1 MSSSVFFTSPLPADG
16 QEAWDRGNLLDCI
29 FHWVLGVL
37 EAPGHLVSLANPL
50 TIQEDPDSLAAQFQ
64 VHLFLPSVL
73 GSLGALDLL
82 GVQVTRPSLVGQAS
96 HEIEQTTLLLA
107 T

>member
-1 MSSSVFFTSPLPADG
+1 ML
-16 QEAWDRGNLLDCI
+16 R
-29 FHWVLGVL
+29 
-37 EAPGHLVSLANPL
+37 
-50 TIQEDPDSLAAQFQ
+50 FQ
-64 VHLFLPSVL
+64 PY
-73 GSLGALDLL
+73 LGALDLL